1 MRHIINIGERDI
13 LSLKTKCDN
22 TTNGCEWSGELRS
35 LDEHLTNCD
44 FSLLSCPNKCK
55 EVEQLLRKDM
65 EKHKMECLRR
75 QYDCPH
81 CEEAGEYEE
90 RTTSH
95 LNECPMIEVPCPKR
109 ECKESILR
117 RNITEHLSKCMFED
131 IPCKYAN
138 IGCKEKVIRRDL
150 HQLEK
155 HEGESQQHL
164 QLAIDAVQQQQRAI
178 SDMTAQ
184 IQYLQKKQPQLS
196 ELNLPLKLK
205 RRRRKDLPFGMWGY
219 PTVAVLKEK
228 VYIGGGWASSDRE
241 EQTVIVYDPKQDSYD
256 TLPPYTCKWF
266 SMAVVNNQLVLVGGR
281 DVQTMKVTNKLGVWN
296 EQSKRWTHPLPPMTT
311 ACSSP
316 SVATHN
322 NRWLVVMGG
331 ITRLSRVEILDTD
344 STQWYHAASLP
355 QPLSHSL
362 PALIGNMCYLLG
374 GYTKGDIGDIASKK
388 VFSVCLDDLISQA
401 VSQPA
406 SASTPPTPSPW
417 QSLPDT
423 PLDLSTATA
432 LAFNGGLLAAGR
444 KYGSTVIY
452 HYQPSSRS
460 WVKAGELPTKQCRC
474 TYTVLP
480 SGDLY
485 VAGGDCAEQRVDIAL
500 VQ

>member
-1 MRHIINIGERDI
+1 
-13 LSLKTKCDN
+13 
-22 TTNGCEWSGELRS
+22 
-35 LDEHLTNCD
+35 
-44 FSLLSCPNKCK
+44 
-55 EVEQLLRKDM
+55 
-65 EKHKMECLRR
+65 MECLRR

-81 CEEAGEYEE
+81 CDEAGEYEE

-95 LNECPMIEVPCPKR
+95 LNECPMIEVPCPKHA
-109 ECKESILR
+109 CKESVLR
-117 RNITEHLSKCMFED
+117 HNITEHLSECMFED
-131 IPCKYAN
+131 VHCKYAN

-164 QLAIDAVQQQQRAI
+164 QLAIDAIMSTLDVVQQQQRAI
-178 SDMTAQ
+178 SDMKTQ
-184 IQYLQKKQPQLS
+184 IQSLQKKQPQLS

-205 RRRRKDLPFGMWGY
+205 WRRGKDLPFVMSEY
-219 PTVAVLKEK
+219 PKVAMLKEK
-228 VYIGGGWASSDRE
+228 VYIGGGYALFNIE
-241 EQTVIVYDPKQDSYD
+241 MQIVLVYDPKQDSYD
-256 TLPPYTCKWF
+256 TLPPYTFKSF

-281 DVQTMKVTNKLGVWN
+281 DVQTSRLTNQLGVWN
-296 EQSKRWTHPLPPMTT
+296 EQSKRWTHPLPLMTR
-311 ACSSP
+311 ACRSP

-331 ITRLSRVEILDTD
+331 YDDKTQISRVEILDTD

-355 QPLSHSL
+355 QPLSSAL
-362 PALIGNMCYLLG
+362 PAIIGNMCYLLG
-374 GYTKGDIGDIASKK
+374 GITKGGGSKK

-406 SASTPPTPSPW
+406 SASAPPTPSPW

-423 PLDLSTATA
+423 PLGRSTA
-432 LAFNGGLLAAGR
+432 LAFNGALLAIGGGD
-444 KYGSTVIY
+444 YPESTAIY

-460 WVKAGELPTKQCRC
+460 WIEAGELPTKRC
-474 TYTVLP
+474 HCTCTVLP

-485 VAGGDCAEQRVDIAL
+485 VAGGVCDAYADQRVDIAS